1 MSKRPEQLD
10 DLFAELRAEPCR
22 PASIDVTLE
31 KRIMK
36 EFADVKAASQRRRR
50 WAVAL
55 AAAALVVGSAGS
67 VGMAGGF
74 DAIKRLFVMI
84 PDGVVPPDGATTEKS
99 DDAITIPDNG
109 GTSRSETAGDA
120 DRRARR

>member
-1 MSKRPEQLD
+1 MSKRPKQLD

-36 EFADVKAASQRRRR
+36 EFADIKVASQRRRK
-50 WAVAL
+50 WTVAI
-55 AAAALVVGSAGS
+55 AGAALVVGSAG

-74 DAIKRLFVMI
+74 QALKGLFVTI
-84 PDGVVPPDGATTEKS
+84 PDGVVPPDGATETS
-99 DDAITIPDNG
+99 GFIIVPDNG
-109 GTSRSETAGDA
+109 GTSRSETGSDA
-120 DRRARR
+120 DNGTSR